1 MGDFKLFDFQEESVQ
16 ACLKVISQKKPKPS
30 ICVAPVAYGKSG
42 VLSEVVRRSGVKAI
56 ILQPSAEL
64 LKQNIGKLRALGGD
78 ATVYS
83 ASLKTK
89 EMSDITYATLGSVK
103 NLGEEFRKL
112 GVKLVIVD
120 EVDKGFPPGKE
131 SMFMTFIKALQPHC
145 VIGFTAT
152 PITLTSTMEGS
163 MLKMMMKTRPSYFKD
178 ICYVMQVADLIKKER
193 WTPIK
198 YKAYEFDENM
208 LILNS
213 SGSDFSEDSIKKYN
227 EVKGINNKIFLEV
240 QELLLDPLES
250 ALVFCDSI
258 DSAEAFTQHTPN
270 SAMVHGGM
278 SKRER
283 ESVLEAFQKG
293 EIRAVFNHSVLGIG
307 YDHPSL
313 RTVIM
318 GRATNSFSIYYQF
331 LGRVV
336 RKCAGKL
343 EAKFIDY
350 GGNVKRFGTVESI
363 TVEKHPI
370 VGWAM
375 FSGDRLLTG
384 TSMKGAPVYKK
395 DLLPK
400 KELPKGEGG
409 NYTINIG
416 KFKGQPLS
424 KVKRSYLEYMVFTSG
439 FDFSRGPMKEFY
451 EKTKK
456 YLESTK
462 MQYVK

>member
-1 MGDFKLFDFQEESVQ
+1 MGDFKLFDFQEEAVQ
-16 ACLKVISQKKPKPS
+16 VCLDLIKQKNPVPS

-42 VLSEVVRRSGVKAI
+42 VLSEVVRRSGAKAVV
-56 ILQPSAEL
+56 LQPSAEL

-78 ATVYS
+78 ATIYS

-89 EMSDITYATLGSVK
+89 ELSDITYATLGSIK
-103 NLGEEFRKL
+103 DMGADFRAQ
-112 GVKLVIVD
+112 GITLVIVD
-120 EVDKGFPPGKE
+120 EADRGFPPDKD
-131 SMFMTFIKALQPHC
+131 SMFMTFIKALKPHC

-152 PITLTSTMEGS
+152 PITLTNTMEGS

-178 ICYVMQVADLIKKER
+178 ICYTMQVSEIIEKDR

-213 SGSDFSEDSIKKYN
+213 SGSDFSEESIKKYN
-227 EVKGINNKIFLEV
+227 EAKGINNKIFLEIR
-240 QELLLDPLES
+240 ELLLDPLERI
-250 ALVFCDSI
+250 LTFCDSI
-258 DSAEAFTQHTPN
+258 ESAQLFADNTKDSAA
-270 SAMVHGGM
+270 VHGGM
-278 SKRER
+278 SKNER
-283 ESVLEAFQKG
+283 EKVLTAFQKG

-307 YDHPSL
+307 YDHPAL

-318 GRATNSFSIYYQF
+318 GRPTNSFSIYYQY
-331 LGRVV
+331 LGRGV
-336 RKCAGKL
+336 RKCPGKK
-343 EAKFIDY
+343 EFKFVDY

-375 FSGDRLLTG
+375 FSNDRLLTG

-395 DLLPK
+395 DLVPK
-400 KELPKGEGG
+400 NELPKGEGG

-424 KVKRSYLEYMVFTSG
+424 KVKRSYLEYMIFTSG
-439 FDFSRGPMKEFY
+439 FDFSRGAMKEFY
-451 EKTKK
+451 EKTNR

-462 MQYVK
+462 MQFVK